1 MLNAGLKALCVQ
13 DVIHSILPQ
22 SLKFALVVQRRS
34 ALAVD
39 AQTVVGWRYT
49 TKMTHAERRRK
60 LAVALL
66 GVDDTPEHKD
76 KIDALIAALA
86 AEYELGK
93 ASERR

>member
-1 MLNAGLKALCVQ
+1 
-13 DVIHSILPQ
+13 
-22 SLKFALVVQRRS
+22 
-34 ALAVD
+34 
-39 AQTVVGWRYT
+39 
-49 TKMTHAERRRK
+49 MTHAERRRK

-76 KIDALIAALA
+76 RIVALIAALA